1 MAYVQVY
8 DQSGRM
14 LAVLENAGRVEY
26 ELKHNDLWS
35 GSFELPAADPK
46 NEYCQAR
53 NLVRLPDG
61 TRDTGLYRIVGV
73 PDGELTAR
81 GGVIKYQL
89 EHVMATLFDDILFGY
104 HEVGGEDVMTAQ
116 VIAYIL
122 ARQRTARWQ
131 LGRCDFTDEYQYSF
145 ENVTLLSALMSVAE
159 PLQDEYTWV
168 FDTATTPWTV
178 SLVRAETEAS
188 CGIHYGRSLTGIH
201 KTMDASALC
210 TQLYPLGYGEGVN
223 QLTIKSV
230 NNGVPY
236 IESDTIGIWG
246 PVSNVWTDTRI
257 EDPALLLAKARRVL
271 EGYKN
276 PYYTYRAS
284 AIDLYRQT
292 GQSWDN
298 CMPGRLVRVMD
309 EEDGVTL
316 EARVKAIRKGDLFGD
331 PGSVEITI
339 ANAPRDA
346 ADQISTLAEKA
357 AIGELYSQGAT
368 NIFAQS
374 WADNADADH
383 PATFRFY
390 VPQGL
395 RRINEMRLSW
405 RLENFRAYSTGAA
418 SGGGGTRTSSSGGAV
433 VATATAQGAYT
444 LTTEQEIV
452 SGRHL
457 SGGVVG
463 NLVTQSEGA
472 HSHTVDS
479 HYHNGPRHQHAISSE
494 TATDFAQGI
503 TGYTAPDTNSAGAH
517 THELY
522 DHYHE
527 LMVSL
532 TIPPLQIDV
541 PSHDHSVSI
550 PDHQHTVGL
559 PTHTHDIVYGI
570 YEGGRAQSVTIRV
583 DGNAVPASAIQHG
596 ECDVTAWMSAD
607 EDGRIQRG
615 QWHVIELVPD
625 RLTRIEANLYAQCFI
640 QSLGGGD
647 Y

>member
-1 MAYVQVY
+1 MEYVQVY
-8 DQSGRM
+8 DQSGEL

-35 GSFELPAADPK
+35 GSFELPAHDPK
-46 NEYCQAR
+46 NQWCQAR

-61 TRDTGLYRIVGV
+61 YRDTGLYRIVGA
-73 PDGELTAR
+73 PTAELTDR
-81 GGVIKYQL
+81 GGIIQYQL
-89 EHVMATLFDDILFGY
+89 EHVMATLFDDVLFGY
-104 HEVGGEDVMTAQ
+104 HEVGGEDVTTGQ
-116 VIAYIL
+116 VISYIL
-122 ARQRTARWQ
+122 SKQTVARWQ
-131 LGRCDFTDEYQYSF
+131 LGQCDFDSEYQYSF

-159 PLQDEYTWV
+159 PLQDEYTWD
-168 FDTATTPWTV
+168 FDTSTTPWTV
-178 SLVRAETEAS
+178 NLLQAETTVS
-188 CGIHYGRSLTGIH
+188 CGIHYGRSLSGIQ
-201 KTMDASALC
+201 KTMDASGLC
-210 TQLYPLGYGEGVN
+210 TRLYPLGYGEGVN

-236 IESDTIGIWG
+236 IESDTVNEWG
-246 PVSNVWTDTRI
+246 VVCNVWTDTRI
-257 EDPALLLAKARRVL
+257 EDPTLLLARARQIL

-276 PYYTYRAS
+276 PYITYTAN
-284 AIDLYRQT
+284 AIDLYRIT
-292 GQSWDN
+292 GQSWDD

-309 EEDGVTL
+309 DEHGITL
-316 EARVKAIRKGDLFGD
+316 EARVKTVRKADVYGD
-331 PGSVEITI
+331 PGGVEITI

-346 ADQISTLAEKA
+346 ADQIATLAEKA

-368 NIFAQS
+368 NLFAQS
-374 WADNADADH
+374 WCDNADPTH

-395 RRINEMRLSW
+395 RRINELRLSW

-444 LTTEQEIV
+444 LTTETEGV
-452 SGRHL
+452 TGTHL
-457 SGGVVG
+457 SGGAVG
-463 NLVTQSEGA
+463 NMVTQAADGSVG
-472 HSHTVDS
+472 SHTHS
-479 HYHNGPRHQHAISSE
+479 
-494 TATDFAQGI
+494 
-503 TGYTAPDTNSAGAH
+503 
-517 THELY
+517 LY

-527 LMVSL
+527 VRVSF
-532 TIPPLQIDV
+532 TIPALQVDV

-570 YEGGRAQSVTIRV
+570 YEGSRAQNVTIKV
-583 DGNAVPASAIQHG
+583 DGTTVPSSALQHS

-607 EDGRIQRG
+607 QDGRIQRG
-615 QWHVIELVPD
+615 QWHVIELIPD
-625 RLTRIEANLYAQCFI
+625 ALTRIEANLYAQCFI